1 MSHAHAAGAFQRA
14 RKHENFG
21 IADEPQI
28 DALLD
33 ELIHALKEQLTRF
46 RNAERKASASWT
58 KSFAANARILL
69 AMERAL
75 ERVLEVEK
83 QRAAMRQMRAEQNP
97 DGARAKLEEKIE
109 RLARFYAEEER
120 IRRDKEW
127 RKTQEDIETL
137 GLLGTA

>member
-1 MSHAHAAGAFQRA
+1 MSNAHAAGARQCAQKSA
-14 RKHENFG
+14 RCG
-21 IADEPQI
+21 TADEPQI
-28 DALLD
+28 DAVLD
-33 ELIHALKEQLTRF
+33 ELIQAMKDQLTRY

-58 KSFAANARILL
+58 KSFAANARTFL

-83 QRAAMRQMRAEQNP
+83 QRAATRKMRDQENP
-97 DGARAKLEEKIE
+97 DGARAKLEEKLD
-109 RLARFYAEEER
+109 RLLLFTREQDR
-120 IRRDKEW
+120 IKRDEEW